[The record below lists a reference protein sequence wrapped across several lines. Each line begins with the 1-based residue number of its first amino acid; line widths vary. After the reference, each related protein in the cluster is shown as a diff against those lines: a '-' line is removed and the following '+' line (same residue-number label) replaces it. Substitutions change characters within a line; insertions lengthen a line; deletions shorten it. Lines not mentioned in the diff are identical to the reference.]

1 MNTNQNPA
9 PHLSEVLSEN
19 RVYTHKVLA
28 LVPNRTVIL
37 AESAGQAEQIAKALR
52 ADLRAQGLPVR
63 GMVTVSKRG
72 R

>member
-1 MNTNQNPA
+1 MAEPQGPS
-9 PHLSEVLSEN
+9 HEIKSVLSEN